1 MRRFLPLLTLLGSLA
16 LLGGCSRIDVL
27 YNNFDRLLTW
37 RIDHYLDLNRQQ
49 KDWLKPRIE
58 QHLAWHCQTQLPQLA
73 DWLQQDSSALA
84 AGRFDGADVGRRI
97 NGLEQALQ
105 NGASELAPTA
115 AGLLAQLSPQQVQHL
130 RDELDE
136 ENHDLQD
143 KFVAPPL
150 AKQIERRSE
159 TTQERLEQWFGPLN
173 AQQKA
178 LVGQWAERRGEHNRL
193 WLENRERWQAALL
206 DSLDERHSAG
216 FEARVAN
223 LLEHRQ
229 QYWSEAYRTSFNNGQ
244 QELIALLENLLANSD
259 VQQRAHL
266 QRKVNELRDDIAS
279 LPCATPAAAVAN
291 R

>member
-1 MRRFLPLLTLLGSLA
+1 MRRFMPLFALLGSLL
-16 LLGGCSRIDVL
+16 LLGGCSRLDVL
-27 YNNFDRLLTW
+27 YNNFNRLLTW
-37 RIDHYLDLNRQQ
+37 RLDHYLDLSQQQ

-73 DWLQQDSSALA
+73 SWLQEDSSALA
-84 AGRFDGADVGRRI
+84 AGHLDGADVGRRI
-97 NGLEQALQ
+97 TDLEQALQ

-115 AGLLAQLSPQQVQHL
+115 AGLLAQLSAQQVQHL

-150 AKQIERRSE
+150 TEQIERRRE

-173 AQQKA
+173 TQQKT
-178 LVGQWAERRGEHNRL
+178 LVEQWAERRGEHNRL
-193 WLENRERWQAALL
+193 WLESRERWQTAFLG
-206 DSLDERHSAG
+206 SLDERNNAG
-216 FEARVAN
+216 FEARIAN

-244 QELIALLENLLANSD
+244 QELITLLETLLASSD
-259 VQQRAHL
+259 VQQRTHL

-279 LPCATPAAAVAN
+279 LPCTTPAEEVAN